1 MYKFIDTT
9 ESQGSASLPSEAL
22 NLNGEYIE
30 NMIPGYRTMNVKGR
44 ELLECE
50 IDDFENGNADG
61 TQYRGKRYRP
71 RVITVTY
78 LLMSDSNTDFRE
90 AYNKLNSLLDVPES
104 TLIFADEPDK
114 YFIGTKA
121 SHTDVT
127 PGTNSVVGEIEFYCT
142 NPFKY
147 STVETSFPA
156 SVNSDGVLESTIVNN
171 GTESV
176 PISYEITHNHENGY
190 IGIVS
195 EHGVMQYGCVD
206 EVDKEVRQKS
216 EILVNYKTG
225 SEISSGMTSGG
236 IVTEPSKIS
245 TNGTLK
251 TVTVSGHN
259 CLALDNVGSGSYWHG
274 AAKTITIPADSDGD
288 VGTANFR
295 VQARVWFE
303 TGKIPQTG
311 LMELVVGDEDGN
323 LLCDIHLV
331 KSNTA
336 NNNATCIYKL
346 QGMGDANNDVCKTVF
361 EPNYKSPMN
370 GEGGI
375 IRIDKKGELFTF
387 YTGVKQFSV
396 RAPKLAEKKALTV
409 TVFLGQYGTR
419 GASNLIARMYFREL
433 SFRSDSVN
441 YAYDIINRYQAGDV
455 VTIDGESGKICTNGI
470 PSLDDE
476 MIGTKYFKAPPGET
490 KVQFYYSGFCDPAP
504 TITARIRE
512 AYL

>member
-1 MYKFIDTT
+1 MGLSVKFNGVELNQYISVLNGFTPFVGADWDVSTSTEGSKRGAEFEYTTYKYKLIDMPFEISGNLAEKYDKLCSALNVDEPKELIFESVPDRVYYAVPVGDFDLEQISTFGSGTITWLVPDGLAHSTT
-9 ESQGSASLPSEAL
+9 EKTFEASA
-22 NLNGEYIE
+22 
-30 NMIPGYRTMNVKGR
+30 
-44 ELLECE
+44 
-50 IDDFENGNADG
+50 
-61 TQYRGKRYRP
+61 
-71 RVITVTY
+71 
-78 LLMSDSNTDFRE
+78 
-90 AYNKLNSLLDVPES
+90 
-104 TLIFADEPDK
+104 
-114 YFIGTKA
+114 
-121 SHTDVT
+121 
-127 PGTNSVVGEIEFYCT
+127 
-142 NPFKY
+142 
-147 STVETSFPA
+147 
-156 SVNSDGVLESTIVNN
+156 NSDGVLEATVVNN
-171 GTESV
+171 GTVSV
-176 PISYEITHNHENGY
+176 PVSYEITHNHENGY

-225 SEISSGMTSGG
+225 SEISSGMTSGE
-236 IVTEPSKIS
+236 IVTEPSRIP
-245 TNGTLK
+245 TNGTFK
-251 TVTVSGHN
+251 TVTVNGHN

-274 AAKTITIPADSDGD
+274 ASKTITIPADSDGD
-288 VGTANFR
+288 VGAANFR

-311 LMELVVGDEDGN
+311 LIELVVGDEDGN

-370 GEGGI
+370 GDGGI

-419 GASNLIARMYFREL
+419 GASNLIAQMYFREL

-441 YAYDIINRYQAGDV
+441 YTYDIINRYQAGDV
-455 VTIDGESGKICTNGI
+455 VTIDGESGKIYTNGI

-476 MIGTKYFKAPPGET
+476 MIGTKYFNAPPGET
-490 KVQFYYSGFCDPAP
+490 KVQFYYSDFCDQAP
-504 TITARIRE
+504 TITAKIRE
-512 AYL
+512 A